1 MYSTCCI
8 VCVLWQDIS
17 PFPVAVAPRE
27 AGAAAFC
34 SFARLNNPI
43 DFIPPRIET
52 LGHRR
57 VRVNDTT
64 HAVGKP
70 PIIVRNTDYARLI
83 ALAQASM
90 ERESVVG
97 DELMAEL
104 ERASVMGDE
113 SAMRQTIQM
122 GSTATYTTENG
133 EARTV
138 ILVYPGE
145 ANIEENRVSILTPI
159 GVALLGLSKG
169 QTINWVTRDGHVRV
183 LSVTDV
189 AG

>member
-1 MYSTCCI
+1 M
-8 VCVLWQDIS
+8 
-17 PFPVAVAPRE
+17 
-27 AGAAAFC
+27 
-34 SFARLNNPI
+34 
-43 DFIPPRIET
+43 
-52 LGHRR
+52 
-57 VRVNDTT
+57 NDTT

-104 ERASVMGDE
+104 ERASVIGDE

-169 QTINWVTRDGHVRV
+169 QTINWVTRDGHIRV